1 MTQKLDQKTRLCLSR
16 TRLLEVFSC
25 SSRTRNKKFTEFL
38 NEILKHVL
46 SRSWR
51 SLILKVYMRQ
61 PWSMS
66 RSAAM
71 KVQESKVNVD
81 PIENMLFIL
90 RSIKL
95 SIAFLSKALA
105 WHAICPCLMND
116 NLVMGL
122 LRTRIGWLRHK
133 LNSMVNARKTVY
145 TGLGR

>member
-1 MTQKLDQKTRLCLSR
+1 
-16 TRLLEVFSC
+16 
-25 SSRTRNKKFTEFL
+25 
-38 NEILKHVL
+38 
-46 SRSWR
+46 
-51 SLILKVYMRQ
+51 
-61 PWSMS
+61 
-66 RSAAM
+66 
-71 KVQESKVNVD
+71 VNVD